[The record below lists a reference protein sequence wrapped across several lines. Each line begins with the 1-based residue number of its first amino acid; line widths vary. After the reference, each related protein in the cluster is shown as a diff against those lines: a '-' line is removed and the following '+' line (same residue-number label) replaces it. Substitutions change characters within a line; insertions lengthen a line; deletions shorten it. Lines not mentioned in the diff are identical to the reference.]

1 MLKKDEQALVCDLAE
16 TYQIYDYRSYPV
28 GLIATLAAGLRD
40 DSRIKMQLNDIPL
53 PAETLLLVAIYDR
66 LNLLMWSKTKDAEKG
81 RNRPQSV
88 LKGLIKQES
97 NVTAYANGEDFI
109 KARNK
114 LIGR

>member
-40 DSRIKMQLNDIPL
+40 DSRIKMKLNDMQVSPEI
-53 PAETLLLVAIYDR
+53 LLLTAIFDR
-66 LNLLMWSKTKDAEKG
+66 LNLIVWSKTKDAEKG

-97 NVTAYANGEDFI
+97 NVTAYASGEDFI

>member
-1 MLKKDEQALVCDLAE
+1 MLGKDEHALVCDLAE

-40 DSRIKMQLNDIPL
+40 DSRIKMQLNDIPI
-53 PAETLLLVAIYDR
+53 PVETILLIAIYDR

-81 RNRPQSV
+81 RNRPQSI
-88 LKGLIKQES
+88 LKSIIKQES
-97 NVTAYANGEDFI
+97 NVAAYASGEEFM